1 MTKKTS
7 SDSELD
13 RLWGARHPVLR
24 AFISHTS
31 KHRTTAIQIKSSL
44 DYFRISCFVSDE
56 DIESLSKW
64 RAELVKALT
73 SMDVLIALL
82 TPDFHESEWTD
93 QEVGAAVGRKVK
105 IVPVK
110 IGKTPYGFMAT
121 TQAIQA
127 KGQDIKSV
135 SDNIFAGLMKHCR
148 ASIKTKLQDC
158 YIESLRDRESFDDC
172 ARWMRMFTHIT
183 ALSEGQV
190 DHLVE
195 VYNANCQAN
204 GARALYGL
212 DSEINKLSKRKFR
225 RKANGWY
232 GRLKKVQDSGKCQH

>member
-1 MTKKTS
+1 MTKKAP
-7 SDSELD
+7 SDTELD
-13 RLWGARHPVLR
+13 RLWGAKRPALR

-31 KHRTTAIQIKSSL
+31 KNRTNATQIKASL

-82 TPDFHESEWTD
+82 TADFHESEWTD

-110 IGKTPYGFMAT
+110 IGKTPYGFMAK
-121 TQAIQA
+121 TQAIEA
-127 KGQDIKSV
+127 KDRKVECV
-135 SDNIFAGLMKHCR
+135 SDDIFAGLMKYCR
-148 ASIKTKLQDC
+148 GSIRTNLKDC
-158 YIESLRDRESFDDC
+158 YIESLGDRTSFEDC
-172 ARWMRMFTHIT
+172 IRWMRMFTHIT
-183 ALSEGQV
+183 ELSEGQV
-190 DHLVE
+190 DRLVE
-195 VYNANCQAN
+195 VYNANSQAN

-212 DSEINKLSKRKFR
+212 DDEVTKLSKRKFR
-225 RKANGWY
+225 RKANGWH
-232 GRLKKVQDSGKCQH
+232 GRLREV